1 MQSVDHWMGLDT
13 DGWADRMGMDGQS
26 MTKLDITET

>member
-1 MQSVDHWMGLDT
+1 MRSVDPWMGLDGS
-13 DGWADRMGMDGQS
+13 DGWMDGQS